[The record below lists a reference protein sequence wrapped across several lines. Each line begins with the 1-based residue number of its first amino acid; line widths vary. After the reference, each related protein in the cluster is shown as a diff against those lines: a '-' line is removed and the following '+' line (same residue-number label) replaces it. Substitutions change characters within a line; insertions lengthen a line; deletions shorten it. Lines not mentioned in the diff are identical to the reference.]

1 MGLGVLPPALLQP
14 WLDATLMVMRRRH
27 SAMFVRLAAMKDTH
41 FRIGPTDLPF
51 DFLLSLG
58 PAPTLK
64 AAAKE
69 VEDTGVT
76 ASIHGSLLT
85 LMQLLEGKLDGNAL
99 FFSRDLV
106 VDGDTEAVVMLRN
119 IIDGAEDI
127 IWALG
132 PLAPPVKFASRRAGG
147 VLRRMNRDF
156 DQLKQALLAPAAAR
170 QDKQA
175 AELRELR
182 ARIDELQRQ
191 QAPRAAAAQRRTRQ
205 AERS

>member
-1 MGLGVLPPALLQP
+1 MNSQSQDSPALSPVLVAGMGLGVLPPALLQP
-14 WLDATLMVMRRRH
+14 LLDATLMVMRRRH
-27 SAMFVRLAAMKDTH
+27 SAMFVRLEAMKDTH

-64 AAAKE
+64 AVAKE

-85 LMQLLEGKLDGNAL
+85 LMQLLEGKLDGDAL

-127 IWALG
+127 I
-132 PLAPPVKFASRRAGG
+132 
-147 VLRRMNRDF
+147 
-156 DQLKQALLAPAAAR
+156 
-170 QDKQA
+170 
-175 AELRELR
+175 
-182 ARIDELQRQ
+182 
-191 QAPRAAAAQRRTRQ
+191 
-205 AERS
+205 

>member
-1 MGLGVLPPALLQP
+1 MNSQSQDSPALSPVLVAGMGLGVLPPALLQP
-14 WLDATLMVMRRRH
+14 LLDAMLMVMRRRH
-27 SAMFVRLAAMKDTH
+27 SAMFVSLEAMKDIH

-64 AAAKE
+64 AVAKE

-85 LMQLLEGKLDGNAL
+85 LMQLLEGKLDGDAL

-119 IIDGAEDI
+119 IIDGAGIDIAEDI
-127 IWALG
+127 IWAVG
-132 PLAPPVKFASRRAGG
+132 PLAPPV
-147 VLRRMNRDF
+147 
-156 DQLKQALLAPAAAR
+156 
-170 QDKQA
+170 
-175 AELRELR
+175 
-182 ARIDELQRQ
+182 
-191 QAPRAAAAQRRTRQ
+191 
-205 AERS
+205 

>member
-1 MGLGVLPPALLQP
+1 MNSQSQDSPALSQVLVAGMGLSVLLPALLQP
-14 WLDATLMVMRRRH
+14 LLDATLMVMRRRH
-27 SAMFVRLAAMKDTH
+27 SAMFVRLEAMKDTH

-64 AAAKE
+64 AVAKE

-85 LMQLLEGKLDGNAL
+85 LMQLLEGKLDGDAL

-119 IIDGAEDI
+119 IIDGAGIDIAEDI
-127 IWALG
+127 IWAVG

-170 QDKQA
+170 
-175 AELRELR
+175 
-182 ARIDELQRQ
+182 
-191 QAPRAAAAQRRTRQ
+191 
-205 AERS
+205 